1 MTLPRCAPTSAS
13 SPVPDG
19 FVIELTYGPDVDW
32 YRNITAAGGCVIVY
46 RREEY
51 QVDRIE
57 PCSTADGLAAFGFP
71 RSLVLRLL
79 RRHEFRVVSTGGSN

>member
-1 MTLPRCAPTSAS
+1 LILYS
-13 SPVPDG
+13 S
-19 FVIELTYGPDVDW
+19 YGSEVDW
-32 YRNITAAGGCVIVY
+32 YRNLAAAGGCDVVY
-46 RREEY
+46 RGVEH

-79 RRHEFRVVSTGGSN
+79 RRHEFRRLHIAETTAIT